1 MIVVSYGLAIVTA
14 HGYYSLSLLIVITM
28 GFSSVLVFLL
38 CLISFLLCIWI
49 VIPAPI
55 FSLLPLS
62 VGTPEISPWL
72 LGINITIAIILAIA
86 IIKSQSDWATRI
98 SLALIIAAL
107 ILSALPLSQ
116 LSQARSQADQS
127 MRSNLNPDALK
138 DPNLDRSKFRQQPFS
153 FTDAL
158 RGFTPIPV
166 RETVNI
172 TFSNPD
178 DVPLTLNVYRPPTIG
193 NYPAIVL
200 IYGGAW
206 QRGTPGQDAAF
217 SRYMVHQGYVVWA
230 ISYRHAPQYSFP
242 AQLNDV
248 RSALTFIQHHAAEYE
263 TDVTRMAIMGRS
275 AGAQLASLAGYE
287 SGAIAFRAVV
297 NYYGPVNL
305 TAGYYD
311 IPTPDP
317 IGSRSV
323 LTDFLGG
330 TPNEKGA
337 EYFAASP
344 LNAVRKN
351 LPPSLLIY
359 GGRDHIVMSKFGKRL
374 AQALMDQN
382 NQAVFIEIPWA
393 DHAFDSVFQGVSN
406 QFALYYTERFLAW
419 TLR

>member
-1 MIVVSYGLAIVTA
+1 
-14 HGYYSLSLLIVITM
+14 M
-28 GFSSVLVFLL
+28 GFFTALVLLL
-38 CLISFLLCIWI
+38 CLSSFLLCIWI

-72 LGINITIAIILAIA
+72 LGINLTIAITLAIA
-86 IIKSQSDWATRI
+86 IIKSQSGWAIRV
-98 SLALIIAAL
+98 SLVLIIAAL
-107 ILSALPLSQ
+107 ILSALPLAQ

-127 MRSNLNPDALK
+127 MRSNLNPDSLK
-138 DPNLDRSKFRQQPFS
+138 KPNLDRSKFRQQPFS
-153 FTDAL
+153 LTDAL
-158 RGFTPIPV
+158 RGFTPVPV
-166 RETVNI
+166 RETVDVP
-172 TFSNPD
+172 FANPD
-178 DVPLTLNVYRPPTIG
+178 GVTLTLNIYRPPTVSNPLS

-200 IYGGAW
+200 IHGGAW
-206 QRGTPGQDAAF
+206 QRGTPGQDATF
-217 SRYMVHQGYVVWA
+217 SRYMAHQGYVVWA
-230 ISYRHAPQYSFP
+230 ISYRYAPQYHFP

-248 RSALTFIQHHAAEYE
+248 RSALTFIQQHATEYE
-263 TDVTRMAIMGRS
+263 TDLTRMAIMGRS

-287 SGAIAFRAVV
+287 SSAIAFRAVV

-330 TPNEKGA
+330 TPDEKGA

-351 LPPSLLIY
+351 LPSSLLIY

-374 AQALMDQN
+374 AQALSDQN

-393 DHAFDSVFQGVSN
+393 DHAFDSVFQGISH